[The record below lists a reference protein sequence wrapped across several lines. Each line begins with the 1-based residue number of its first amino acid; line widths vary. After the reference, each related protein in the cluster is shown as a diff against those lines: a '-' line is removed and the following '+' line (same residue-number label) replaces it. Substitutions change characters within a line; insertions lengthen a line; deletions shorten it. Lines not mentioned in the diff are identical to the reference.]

1 MSDRN
6 YWTAL
11 RQRKISRRT
20 MLGASAKAGVGA
32 AGLVLVGC
40 GDDDE
45 PDAGAAAAER
55 AATAAEEAAAAAIA
69 AGEARAAETEAAA
82 EAAAA
87 AADAAGEASDAA
99 AQAAAAA
106 ADAAALAAEAAESED
121 AANAA
126 AAAEAA
132 AAAAADA
139 AAAASAAGDQA
150 AAAVAAAASEAA
162 EAAAQAARDA
172 AAAVEAGT
180 ATAAAAQAAIDE
192 AAEAAAA
199 AAAAAGEASAAAGQ
213 AAATAQETAEAAAET
228 AAAAVAAAEE
238 AAAAAQEA
246 AESAAMAMEEAQA
259 EEQAVARSGGVYRRA
274 NTNAP
279 NFARLGFGSAGN
291 NNGFNQDFSIYERL
305 ARVSA
310 TTLEPDPSGGVNL
323 FRVTDADFT
332 IEPVLANGWERP
344 DDTTWVFDVRTDP
357 VWHTGRPFDIDD
369 VHYMFESIRDPNAGG
384 GQSNPFR
391 MSANLDVGEVMDAST
406 YRLTLTQPTGY
417 IETLLEQT
425 NIVDRETYDDRETD
439 AIIVGTGPYTFENYD
454 PNRGWDQLPH
464 AQFASVNNHPLFS
477 GGAPQFDKIEHTI
490 YADSAVMAT
499 AFEAGELDSHQGLP
513 IGLPEAEERLLW
525 NEDFYADAGWSAS
538 GQNTRF
544 RADLEPFRNK
554 LARQAV
560 LMLVDGPRVQ
570 QDFAG
575 KFDTAARMHWQPGT
589 VPYAE
594 GNGAALDPHPM
605 GVDPEAAR
613 AEAGRL
619 FEAAGFTGGE
629 TLKIDTFPTRLY
641 APALAQLLQQELSA
655 FDINTEINPREQ
667 SELIKL
673 LVTGT
678 FEHML
683 IGFGSHIRP
692 GSPAVTVLFAN
703 GYDGNVNAPVDEN
716 VPLHERPG
724 ISDEPEWLDMIEQAR
739 NGTWTDW
746 TAWNEKYLDVAWS
759 NVLIRQSGVQFRAN
773 RLDFSGGI
781 DANRYPY
788 APGARFAT

>member
-6 YWTAL
+6 YWTTL

-20 MLGASAKAGVGA
+20 MLGASAKAGIGA

-40 GDDDE
+40 GDDDD
-45 PDAGAAAAER
+45 DAAPAAVDTSAIDAAAGD
-55 AATAAEEAAAAAIA
+55 AA
-69 AGEARAAETEAAA
+69 AAA
-82 EAAAA
+82 EAASA
-87 AADAAGEASDAA
+87 AADAAGRAAEAAEAA
-99 AQAAAAA
+99 S
-106 ADAAALAAEAAESED
+106 ALAAEAAESDDAEQAAAAAQAAAEAAAD
-121 AANAA
+121 AADAA
-126 AAAEAA
+126 RAAGDAGAAAVAQAAAEAA
-132 AAAAADA
+132 AAAAAAAREAGAEDTA
-139 AAAASAAGDQA
+139 AA
-150 AAAVAAAASEAA
+150 
-162 EAAAQAARDA
+162 
-172 AAAVEAGT
+172 
-180 ATAAAAQAAIDE
+180 AAAAQAAAD
-192 AAEAAAA
+192 AAAA
-199 AAAAAGEASAAAGQ
+199 AAAAAGEASAAA
-213 AAATAQETAEAAAET
+213 AET
-228 AAAAVAAAEE
+228 AAAAVAAAEDAAQAARE
-238 AAAAAQEA
+238 AADAAAAGD
-246 AESAAMAMEEAQA
+246 EEEQA

-323 FRVTDADFT
+323 SRVADADFT

-425 NIVDRETYDDRETD
+425 NIVDRETYDDREAD

-490 YADSAVMAT
+490 YGDSAVMAT

-570 QDFAG
+570 RDFAS
-575 KFDTAARMHWQPGT
+575 KFDTPGRMHWQPGT
-589 VPYAE
+589 IPYAE

-629 TLKIDTFPTRLY
+629 TLGIQTFPTRLY

-655 FDINTEINPREQ
+655 FDINTEITPREQ
-667 SELIKL
+667 SELIQL

-678 FEHML
+678 YEHMI

-716 VPLHERPG
+716 VPLHARPG

>member
-6 YWTAL
+6 YWTSL

-20 MLGASAKAGVGA
+20 MLGASAKAGIGA

-40 GDDDE
+40 GDDDDDAAPAAVDTSAIDAAAGDAAAAAE
-45 PDAGAAAAER
+45 AASAAADAAGRAAEAAEAASALAAEAAESDDAEQAAAAAQAAAEAAAEAADAARAAGDAGAAAVAQ
-55 AATAAEEAAAAAIA
+55 AAAD
-69 AGEARAAETEAAA
+69 AA

-87 AADAAGEASDAA
+87 AAREAG
-99 AQAAAAA
+99 
-106 ADAAALAAEAAESED
+106 AED
-121 AANAA
+121 T
-126 AAAEAA
+126 
-132 AAAAADA
+132 
-139 AAAASAAGDQA
+139 AAAASAAQA
-150 AAAVAAAASEAA
+150 AA
-162 EAAAQAARDA
+162 D
-172 AAAVEAGT
+172 
-180 ATAAAAQAAIDE
+180 
-192 AAEAAAA
+192 AAAA
-199 AAAAAGEASAAAGQ
+199 AAAAAGEAAA
-213 AAATAQETAEAAAET
+213 AAAET
-228 AAAAVAAAEE
+228 AAAAVAAAEDAAQAARE
-238 AAAAAQEA
+238 AADAAAAGD
-246 AESAAMAMEEAQA
+246 EEEQA

-332 IEPVLANGWERP
+332 VEPVLANGWERP

-477 GGAPQFDKIEHTI
+477 GGVPQFDKIEHTI
-490 YADSAVMAT
+490 YADSAAMAT

-513 IGLPEAEERLLW
+513 IGLPETEERLLQ

-560 LMLVDGPRVQ
+560 LMLIDGPRVQ

-629 TLKIDTFPTRLY
+629 TLGIQTFPTRLY

-655 FDINTEINPREQ
+655 FDINTEITPREQ
-667 SELIKL
+667 SELIQL

-678 FEHML
+678 YEHMI

-724 ISDEPEWLDMIEQAR
+724 ISDEPEWLDMIQQAR